1 VLLSVIISK
10 LFIAKRFL
18 LEGMMA
24 EQDIIRMVNEVFE
37 ESFEIPSDE
46 LTLEANI
53 FNELGL
59 DSLDVVDLVV
69 ALQKKFG
76 VTIRDDERVLT
87 IRTLG
92 DIYNFIQ
99 SIKGEGGT

>member
-1 VLLSVIISK
+1 M
-10 LFIAKRFL
+10 
-18 LEGMMA
+18 G

-99 SIKGEGGT
+99 SIKSEGGT